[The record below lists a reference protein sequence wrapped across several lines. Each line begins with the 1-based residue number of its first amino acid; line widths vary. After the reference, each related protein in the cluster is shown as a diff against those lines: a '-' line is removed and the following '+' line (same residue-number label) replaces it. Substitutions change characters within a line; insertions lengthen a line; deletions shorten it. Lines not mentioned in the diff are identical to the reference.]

1 VAGPGAVA
9 AALAPDELAAA
20 VVLIPVDGLE
30 TCTLGCEVTLG
41 LVDMEPEIVGLDGL
55 TLTVVGAFTGGA
67 LPVDTGPTCADAGG
81 TAATNSNRA
90 IAPLNDLFVKRCM
103 QHLHRAWLP
112 QGVQV
117 IRRLHARR
125 RDKPRARRT
134 CCVTPA
140 APVRRCTATRSYV
153 DVTIGTASW

>member
-1 VAGPGAVA
+1 
-9 AALAPDELAAA
+9 
-20 VVLIPVDGLE
+20 
-30 TCTLGCEVTLG
+30 
-41 LVDMEPEIVGLDGL
+41 
-55 TLTVVGAFTGGA
+55 
-67 LPVDTGPTCADAGG
+67 
-81 TAATNSNRA
+81 
-90 IAPLNDLFVKRCM
+90 M